1 MSTATSQSAIPIVL
15 TRPRVCPNGARLSVR
30 ELDGNVTGRA
40 GGYDMFRA
48 AHDDEPHLNRIGEFM
63 VGQKR

>member
-1 MSTATSQSAIPIVL
+1 MSTAISQSAIPIVL
-15 TRPRVCPNGARLSVR
+15 THQRACPTARLLARQV
-30 ELDGNVTGRA
+30 DGNVTGRA

-48 AHDDEPHLNRIGEFM
+48 AHDDEPHLNRVEGLM